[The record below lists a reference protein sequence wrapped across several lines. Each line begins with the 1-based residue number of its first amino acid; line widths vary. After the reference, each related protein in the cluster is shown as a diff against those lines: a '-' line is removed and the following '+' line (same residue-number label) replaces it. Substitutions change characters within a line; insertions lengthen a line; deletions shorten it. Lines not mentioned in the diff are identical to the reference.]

1 MFYWDW
7 TMILVIPG
15 LLLGLWAQM
24 RVSSAF
30 RKYSAVYARSGMS
43 AEDVA
48 RSMLNQAGC
57 GNVSIRSVSGNLTD
71 HYDPRNNTL
80 RLSDGVYGSSSVA
93 AIGIA
98 AHECGH
104 AMQQHEGYAP
114 LVLRSALV
122 PVVNLGSNLYFPI
135 FLLGLLFSWE
145 PLIYVGIAC
154 FALTLVFS
162 LVTLPVEFNASG
174 RALRVLDQ
182 QGYLSPEEMDGARA
196 VLSAAAM
203 TYVAAAISSLLP
215 PWEKRF
221 GSPCASWWPFPI
233 FRPILRRR
241 RTPSACSPA
250 DGRTVRGRK
259 AQGARGK
266 RASVT
271 PLPAWGRK

>member
-15 LLLGLWAQM
+15 LLRGLWAQM

-57 GNVSIRSVSGNLTD
+57 GNVSIRTVSGNLTD

-182 QGYLSPEEMDGARA
+182 QGYLSSEEMDGARA
-196 VLSAAAM
+196 VLNAAAM
-203 TYVAAAISSLLP
+203 TYVAAAISSLLQLV
-215 PWEKRF
+215 RLLII
-221 GSPCASWWPFPI
+221 A
-233 FRPILRRR
+233 RDRR
-241 RTPSACSPA
+241 
-250 DGRTVRGRK
+250 D
-259 AQGARGK
+259 
-266 RASVT
+266 
-271 PLPAWGRK
+271 

>member
-30 RKYSAVYARSGMS
+30 RKYSAVHARSGMS

-48 RSMLNQAGC
+48 RSMLNQTGC

-182 QGYLSPEEMDGARA
+182 QGYLSSEEMDGARA
-196 VLSAAAM
+196 VLNAAAM
-203 TYVAAAISSLLP
+203 TYVAAAISSLLQLV
-215 PWEKRF
+215 RLLII
-221 GSPCASWWPFPI
+221 A
-233 FRPILRRR
+233 RDRR
-241 RTPSACSPA
+241 
-250 DGRTVRGRK
+250 D
-259 AQGARGK
+259 
-266 RASVT
+266 
-271 PLPAWGRK
+271 

>member
-57 GNVSIRSVSGNLTD
+57 GNVSIRTVSGNLTD

-114 LVLRSALV
+114 LVLRSTLV

-182 QGYLSPEEMDGARA
+182 QGYLSSEEMDGARA

-203 TYVAAAISSLLP
+203 TYVAAAISSLLQLV
-215 PWEKRF
+215 RLLII
-221 GSPCASWWPFPI
+221 A
-233 FRPILRRR
+233 RDRR
-241 RTPSACSPA
+241 
-250 DGRTVRGRK
+250 D
-259 AQGARGK
+259 
-266 RASVT
+266 
-271 PLPAWGRK
+271 

>member
-122 PVVNLGSNLYFPI
+122 PAVNLGSNLYFPI

-182 QGYLSPEEMDGARA
+182 QGYLSSEEMDGARA
-196 VLSAAAM
+196 VLNAAAM
-203 TYVAAAISSLLP
+203 TYVAAAISSLLQLV
-215 PWEKRF
+215 RLLII
-221 GSPCASWWPFPI
+221 A
-233 FRPILRRR
+233 RNRR
-241 RTPSACSPA
+241 
-250 DGRTVRGRK
+250 D
-259 AQGARGK
+259 
-266 RASVT
+266 
-271 PLPAWGRK
+271 

>member
-15 LLLGLWAQM
+15 LLLGLWAQI

-30 RKYSAVYARSGMS
+30 KKYSAVHARNGMS
-43 AEDVA
+43 ADEVA

-57 GNVSIRSVSGNLTD
+57 GEVSIRSVSGNLTD

-80 RLSDGVYGSSSVA
+80 RLSDGVYGSTSVA
-93 AIGIA
+93 AIGVA

-114 LVLRSALV
+114 LKLRSALV

-174 RALRVLDQ
+174 RALRVLEQ
-182 QGYLSPEEMDGARA
+182 QGYLSSEEMDGARA

-203 TYVAAAISSLLP
+203 TYVAAAISSLLQLV
-215 PWEKRF
+215 RLLII
-221 GSPCASWWPFPI
+221 A
-233 FRPILRRR
+233 RNRR
-241 RTPSACSPA
+241 
-250 DGRTVRGRK
+250 D
-259 AQGARGK
+259 
-266 RASVT
+266 
-271 PLPAWGRK
+271 

>member
-30 RKYSAVYARSGMS
+30 KKYSAVHARNGMS
-43 AEDVA
+43 AEEVA
-48 RSMLNQAGC
+48 RSMLNRADC
-57 GNVSIRSVSGNLTD
+57 GDVSVRSVSGNLTD

-80 RLSDGVYGSSSVA
+80 RLSDGVYGSTSVA
-93 AIGIA
+93 AIGVA

-104 AMQQHEGYAP
+104 AMQQHEDYAP
-114 LVLRSALV
+114 LKLRSALV

-145 PLIYVGIAC
+145 PLLYVGIAC

-174 RALRVLDQ
+174 RALRVLEQ
-182 QGYLSPEEMDGARA
+182 QGYLSGEEMDGARA
-196 VLSAAAM
+196 VLNAAAM
-203 TYVAAAISSLLP
+203 TYVAAAISSLLQLV
-215 PWEKRF
+215 RLLII
-221 GSPCASWWPFPI
+221 A
-233 FRPILRRR
+233 RDRR
-241 RTPSACSPA
+241 
-250 DGRTVRGRK
+250 D
-259 AQGARGK
+259 
-266 RASVT
+266 
-271 PLPAWGRK
+271 

>member
-30 RKYSAVYARSGMS
+30 KKYSAVHARNGMS
-43 AEDVA
+43 AEEVA
-48 RSMLNQAGC
+48 RSMLNRADC
-57 GNVSIRSVSGNLTD
+57 GDVSVRSVSGNLTD

-80 RLSDGVYGSSSVA
+80 RLSDGVYGSTSVA
-93 AIGIA
+93 AIGVA

-114 LVLRSALV
+114 LKLRSALV

-145 PLIYVGIAC
+145 PLLYVGIAC

-174 RALRVLDQ
+174 RALRVLEQ
-182 QGYLSPEEMDGARA
+182 QGYLSGEEMDGARA
-196 VLSAAAM
+196 VLNAAAM
-203 TYVAAAISSLLP
+203 TYVAAAISSLLQLV
-215 PWEKRF
+215 RLLII
-221 GSPCASWWPFPI
+221 A
-233 FRPILRRR
+233 RDRRN
-241 RTPSACSPA
+241 
-250 DGRTVRGRK
+250 
-259 AQGARGK
+259 
-266 RASVT
+266 
-271 PLPAWGRK
+271 

>member
-1 MFYWDW
+1 MVYAKYGPFPNGQQGGSQMFYWDW

-57 GNVSIRSVSGNLTD
+57 GNVSIRTVSGNLTD

-114 LVLRSALV
+114 LVLRSTLV

-145 PLIYVGIAC
+145 PLI
-154 FALTLVFS
+154 
-162 LVTLPVEFNASG
+162 
-174 RALRVLDQ
+174 
-182 QGYLSPEEMDGARA
+182 
-196 VLSAAAM
+196 
-203 TYVAAAISSLLP
+203 
-215 PWEKRF
+215 
-221 GSPCASWWPFPI
+221 
-233 FRPILRRR
+233 
-241 RTPSACSPA
+241 
-250 DGRTVRGRK
+250 
-259 AQGARGK
+259 
-266 RASVT
+266 
-271 PLPAWGRK
+271 

>member
-15 LLLGLWAQM
+15 LLLGLWAHM

-57 GNVSIRSVSGNLTD
+57 GNVSIRTVSGNLTD

-114 LVLRSALV
+114 LVLRSTLV

-203 TYVAAAISSLLP
+203 TYVAAAISSLLQLV
-215 PWEKRF
+215 RLLVI
-221 GSPCASWWPFPI
+221 A
-233 FRPILRRR
+233 RNRR
-241 RTPSACSPA
+241 
-250 DGRTVRGRK
+250 D
-259 AQGARGK
+259 
-266 RASVT
+266 
-271 PLPAWGRK
+271 

>member
-30 RKYSAVYARSGMS
+30 KKYSAVHARNGMS
-43 AEDVA
+43 AEEVA
-48 RSMLNQAGC
+48 RSMLNRADC
-57 GNVSIRSVSGNLTD
+57 GDVSVHSVSGNLTD

-80 RLSDGVYGSSSVA
+80 RLSDGVYGSTSVA
-93 AIGIA
+93 AIGVA

-114 LVLRSALV
+114 LKLRSALV

-145 PLIYVGIAC
+145 PLLYVGIAC

-174 RALRVLDQ
+174 RALRVLEQ
-182 QGYLSPEEMDGARA
+182 QGYLSGEEMDGARA
-196 VLSAAAM
+196 VLNAAAM
-203 TYVAAAISSLLP
+203 TYVAAAISSLLQLV
-215 PWEKRF
+215 RLLII
-221 GSPCASWWPFPI
+221 A
-233 FRPILRRR
+233 RDRR
-241 RTPSACSPA
+241 
-250 DGRTVRGRK
+250 D
-259 AQGARGK
+259 
-266 RASVT
+266 
-271 PLPAWGRK
+271 

>member
-57 GNVSIRSVSGNLTD
+57 GNVSIRNVSGNLTD

-114 LVLRSALV
+114 LVLRSTLV

-182 QGYLSPEEMDGARA
+182 QGYLSSEEMDGARA
-196 VLSAAAM
+196 VLNAAAM
-203 TYVAAAISSLLP
+203 TYVAAAISSLLQLV
-215 PWEKRF
+215 RLLII
-221 GSPCASWWPFPI
+221 A
-233 FRPILRRR
+233 RNRR
-241 RTPSACSPA
+241 
-250 DGRTVRGRK
+250 D
-259 AQGARGK
+259 
-266 RASVT
+266 
-271 PLPAWGRK
+271 

>member
-30 RKYSAVYARSGMS
+30 KKYSAVHAHNGMS
-43 AEDVA
+43 AEEVA
-48 RSMLNQAGC
+48 RSMLNRSGC
-57 GNVSIRSVSGNLTD
+57 GEVSVRTVSGNLTD

-80 RLSDGVYGSSSVA
+80 RLSDGVYRSTSVA
-93 AIGIA
+93 AIGVA

-114 LVLRSALV
+114 LKLRSALV

-174 RALRVLDQ
+174 RALRVLEQ
-182 QGYLSPEEMDGARA
+182 QGYLSSEEMDGARA

-203 TYVAAAISSLLP
+203 TYVAAAISSLLQLV
-215 PWEKRF
+215 RLLII
-221 GSPCASWWPFPI
+221 A
-233 FRPILRRR
+233 RNRR
-241 RTPSACSPA
+241 
-250 DGRTVRGRK
+250 D
-259 AQGARGK
+259 
-266 RASVT
+266 
-271 PLPAWGRK
+271 

>member
-15 LLLGLWAQM
+15 LLLGLRAQM

-57 GNVSIRSVSGNLTD
+57 GNVSIRTVSGNLTD

-182 QGYLSPEEMDGARA
+182 QGYLSSEEMDGARA
-196 VLSAAAM
+196 VLNAAAM
-203 TYVAAAISSLLP
+203 TYVAAAISSLLQLV
-215 PWEKRF
+215 RLLII
-221 GSPCASWWPFPI
+221 A
-233 FRPILRRR
+233 RDRR
-241 RTPSACSPA
+241 
-250 DGRTVRGRK
+250 D
-259 AQGARGK
+259 
-266 RASVT
+266 
-271 PLPAWGRK
+271 

>member
-174 RALRVLDQ
+174 RAQRVLDQ
-182 QGYLSPEEMDGARA
+182 QGYLSSEEMDGARA
-196 VLSAAAM
+196 VLNAAAM
-203 TYVAAAISSLLP
+203 TYVAAAISSLLQLV
-215 PWEKRF
+215 RLLII
-221 GSPCASWWPFPI
+221 A
-233 FRPILRRR
+233 RDRR
-241 RTPSACSPA
+241 
-250 DGRTVRGRK
+250 D
-259 AQGARGK
+259 
-266 RASVT
+266 
-271 PLPAWGRK
+271 

>member
-30 RKYSAVYARSGMS
+30 RKYSAVHARSGMS

-182 QGYLSPEEMDGARA
+182 QGYLSSEEMDGARA
-196 VLSAAAM
+196 VLNAAAM
-203 TYVAAAISSLLP
+203 TYVAAAISSLLQLV
-215 PWEKRF
+215 RLLVI
-221 GSPCASWWPFPI
+221 A
-233 FRPILRRR
+233 RNRR
-241 RTPSACSPA
+241 
-250 DGRTVRGRK
+250 D
-259 AQGARGK
+259 
-266 RASVT
+266 
-271 PLPAWGRK
+271 